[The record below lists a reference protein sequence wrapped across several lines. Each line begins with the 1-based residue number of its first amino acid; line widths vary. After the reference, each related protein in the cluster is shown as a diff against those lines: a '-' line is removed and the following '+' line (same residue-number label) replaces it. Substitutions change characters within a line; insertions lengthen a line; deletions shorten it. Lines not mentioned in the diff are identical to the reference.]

1 MKTTQ
6 PRPIIVKRKKISHG
20 GHGGAWK
27 IAFADFMTAMMA
39 LFIVLWI
46 LATSNPETRAAVAEY
61 FRTPLVVALAGGDR
75 DTASDSAIPGGG
87 PDAVYVDGETQF
99 MSMAEDLWRRQELE
113 DFLELKRVID
123 EAITLNDVFKDVRNQ
138 VIIDLIPEGL
148 RIQLVDSEQRPM
160 FKVGSAEVESYMKD
174 LLRVIAP
181 ILNSIPNRI
190 QISGHTDSL
199 PYAGGYKGYSN
210 WELSGDRA
218 NSSRREM
225 VAGGLDNDKLIRVSG
240 MADKLPF
247 DAAIEDLTDSRHR
260 RIAII
265 VVSRFAEHRILNQA
279 ERVIT
284 PKELKEGL
292 LRDY

>member
-6 PRPIIVKRKKISHG
+6 PRPIIVKRKKITHG

-61 FRTPLVVALAGGDR
+61 FRTPLIVSLAGGDR
-75 DTASDSAIPGGG
+75 DSASDSAIPGGG
-87 PDAVYVDGETQF
+87 PDAVYVDGETEF
-99 MSMAEDLWRRQELE
+99 MTLAEEIWRKQEQE

-123 EAITLNDVFKDVRNQ
+123 EAILLNDAFKDVRNQ

-148 RIQLVDSEQRPM
+148 RIQLVDSEKRPM

-174 LLRVIAP
+174 LLMVIAP

-199 PYAGGYKGYSN
+199 AYAGGYKGYSN
-210 WELSGDRA
+210 WELSADRA
-218 NSSRREM
+218 NASRREM
-225 VAGGLDNDKLIRVSG
+225 VAGGLNDDKLIRISG
-240 MADKLPF
+240 MSDKLPF
-247 DAAIEDLTDSRHR
+247 DAAVEDLKDSRHR
-260 RIAII
+260 RIGII
-265 VVSRFAEHRILNQA
+265 VVSRFAEHRILNQT

-284 PKELKEGL
+284 PQELKEGFMITK
-292 LRDY
+292 

>member
-6 PRPIIVKRKKISHG
+6 PRPIIVKRKKITHG
-20 GHGGAWK
+20 GNGGAWK

-39 LFIVLWI
+39 LFLVLWI
-46 LATSNPETRAAVAEY
+46 LATSTPETRAAVAEY
-61 FRTPLVVALAGGDR
+61 FRTPLIVSLAGGDR
-75 DTASDSAIPGGG
+75 DSASDSAIPGGG

-99 MSMAEDLWRRQELE
+99 MTLAEEIRRKQELE
-113 DFLELKRVID
+113 DFLELKRIID
-123 EAITLNDVFKDVRNQ
+123 EVISLDDAFRDIRNQ

-160 FKVGSAEVESYMKD
+160 FKLGSAQVEPYMKD

-181 ILNSIPNRI
+181 ILNSIPNSI

-218 NSSRREM
+218 NASRREM
-225 VAGGLDNDKLIRVSG
+225 VAGGLDNEKLIRISG

-247 DAAIEDLTDSRHR
+247 DFAIEDLKDSRHR

-265 VVSRFAEHRILNQA
+265 VVSRFAQHRILNQN

-284 PKELKEGL
+284 PQELKEGVL
-292 LRDY
+292 SEK